1 MSRFASLKTLA
12 DPQPCQIGEAGYLL
26 YQLQASG
33 QPIAPSWVIT
43 ADCFQQSMQKLVT
56 REPIYADWPQLL
68 WQHASATGYSVQ
80 NLAKRL
86 RRPLLNL
93 PLALPWSDLLADI
106 DSPVVRLIPSLWCS
120 ETVPIA
126 PFAQILESPFC
137 WAEPEALE
145 AAVKQL
151 WTTVLSAKSL
161 AFWSQ
166 WATQSTSRG
175 AYPAQVEVA
184 IVVQAVAPTAVS
196 GTLTVRSAGTVAI
209 AAVQGQI
216 AAMSE
221 VCPATYE
228 GKLPLAPQFAWQ
240 AGYQEQGYRLGDRD
254 TASPTFLIDA
264 CLRRTLLTQPT
275 RAVIDDSLE
284 RRLWTLAKWLGTWTE
299 RLLQIEWSLT
309 APSRTLHI
317 TQAGWWPLQP
327 FATSTVTSADE
338 LLTGHAAA
346 PGQGQGRALILT
358 PETPLPVSAH
368 HQIVIAAEVVP
379 EWLPLLKTAAGI
391 ISERGG
397 LTSHAA
403 VLARELGLPA
413 IVGVVDATQ
422 RFQPGEGL
430 HIDGDRG
437 LIKSLP
443 ELLPD
448 QQPDA
453 SPERSALARSVLEG
467 ASRTAIWLN
476 LSQPEIAATTAALPV
491 AGVGLL
497 RSEWLMLPVLE
508 RLHPYQWIAQG
519 QQDVLLERLLGQ
531 LRPILAAFAPRPVR
545 YRSLDIRTSEFAQ
558 LMGAPPVEANPMLGI
573 RGTFSYGQQPGFFQ
587 LELQLL
593 KRLQDEGYHNVQLLL
608 PFVRTV
614 AEFTDCQA
622 QVQAIGLDQ
631 QPDFELWIMA
641 EVPSVLFLLPEYV
654 AAGVQGIAIGTHD
667 LTQLL
672 LGIDRDQQLFSAH
685 FDETHPA
692 VQGAISQLMQS
703 AQQLQIACCLCGASP
718 IHHPEAVRAAIQ
730 QGLTAI
736 SVDVTALEV
745 TANLIQQAES

>member
-1 MSRFASLKTLA
+1 MSRFSSLKTLA
-12 DPQPCQIGEAGYLL
+12 DPQPCQIGETGYLL
-26 YQLQASG
+26 HQLQASG

-43 ADCFQQSMQKLVT
+43 ADYFQQSIQKLVA

-93 PLALPWSDLLADI
+93 PLALPWSDLLAEI
-106 DSPVVRLIPSLWCS
+106 DSPVVRLIPSLWCG
-120 ETVPIA
+120 ETIAIA

-137 WAEPEALE
+137 WAEPDALE

-151 WTTVLSAKSL
+151 WLSVLSAKSL

-166 WATQSTSRG
+166 WAATPSASLG
-175 AYPAQVEVA
+175 ASPTQVEVA
-184 IVVQAVAPTAVS
+184 IVVQAVAPTALS
-196 GTLTVRSAGTVAI
+196 GTLTVRSAETVAI
-209 AAVQGQI
+209 AAVQGLI
-216 AAMSE
+216 AAMPE
-221 VCPATYE
+221 VCPETYE
-228 GKLPLAPQFAWQ
+228 GKLPLRPQFAWQ
-240 AGYQEQGYRLGDRD
+240 AGYQEQGYQLGDRD
-254 TASPTFLIDA
+254 AASPTFLIDA
-264 CLRRTLLTQPT
+264 CLQRTLLSQPT

-284 RRLWTLAKWLGTWTE
+284 RRLWTLAKWLSTWTE
-299 RLLQIEWSLT
+299 RPLQIEWGIIGPT
-309 APSRTLHI
+309 QTLHI
-317 TQAGWWPLQP
+317 TQASGWPLQP
-327 FATSTVTSADE
+327 FATSAVMSATDE
-338 LLTGHAAA
+338 PVSGHAAA
-346 PGQGQGRALILT
+346 PGQGQGRALILS
-358 PETPLPVSAH
+358 PETPLPVSAQ
-368 HQIVIAAEVVP
+368 HQIVIAAEVMP

-413 IVGVVDATQ
+413 VVGVANATHH
-422 RFQPGEGL
+422 FQPGEGL

-443 ELLPD
+443 DLKPAAKRVLP
-448 QQPDA
+448 
-453 SPERSALARSVLEG
+453 ALTTSRLEVS
-467 ASRTAIWLN
+467 SRTAIWLN
-476 LSQPEIAATTAALPV
+476 LSQPELAATTSALPV

-558 LMGAPPVEANPMLGI
+558 LTGAPPVEANPMLGI

-593 KRLQDEGYHNVQLLL
+593 KRLQDEGYGNLQLLL

-614 AEFTDCQA
+614 AEFTDCRA

-631 QPDFELWIMA
+631 HPDFELWIMA
-641 EVPSVLFLLPEYV
+641 EVPSVLFLLPDYV

-685 FDETHPA
+685 FDETHPV
-692 VQGAISQLMQS
+692 VQSAIAQLIQS
-703 AQQLQIACCLCGASP
+703 AQQLQIACCLCGTSP
-718 IHHPEAVRAAIQ
+718 IHHPNAVVAALQ
-730 QGLTAI
+730 QGLTDI
-736 SVDVTALEV
+736 SVDAAALEV
-745 TANLIQQAES
+745 TASLIHQAAD